1 MEMVW
6 VLDRSHKTIKDCWH
20 SSGILKG
27 INNINTAWKVASKK
41 CLKGVCHK
49 RLTQSVLVFTGIEP
63 VVNSIDDVNR
73 TSQEAGLD
81 EVIGE
86 DITQLL
92 HIQGQQLSQ
101 QKEEEKEKEVQPP
114 LKCMKTSDLQHSFSA
129 MEILTDE
136 LWHWLWK
143 GKKGE
148 SKNSVM
154 VLICPYSEIHKE
166 RIRNLDSQHFIFS

>member
-1 MEMVW
+1 M
-6 VLDRSHKTIKDCWH
+6 H
-20 SSGILKG
+20 
-27 INNINTAWKVASKK
+27 
-41 CLKGVCHK
+41 
-49 RLTQSVLVFTGIEP
+49 VFTGIEP

-114 LKCMKTSDLQHSFSA
+114 LIMYENK
-129 MEILTDE
+129 
-136 LWHWLWK
+136 
-143 GKKGE
+143 
-148 SKNSVM
+148 
-154 VLICPYSEIHKE
+154 
-166 RIRNLDSQHFIFS
+166 

>member
-1 MEMVW
+1 M
-6 VLDRSHKTIKDCWH
+6 DRSHKTIKDCWR

-114 LKCMKTSDLQHSFSA
+114 LIMYENK
-129 MEILTDE
+129 
-136 LWHWLWK
+136 
-143 GKKGE
+143 
-148 SKNSVM
+148 
-154 VLICPYSEIHKE
+154 
-166 RIRNLDSQHFIFS
+166 